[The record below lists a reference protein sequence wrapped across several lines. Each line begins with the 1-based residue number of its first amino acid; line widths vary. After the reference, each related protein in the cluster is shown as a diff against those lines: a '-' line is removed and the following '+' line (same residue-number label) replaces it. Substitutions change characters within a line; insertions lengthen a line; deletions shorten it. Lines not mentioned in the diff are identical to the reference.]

1 MYKVGQ
7 EVFWQE
13 YWSHMYVKGVISEI
27 NDDILH
33 IDAIGYVDAKGDLI
47 SKFTPKYTI
56 SHEDADKRY
65 FPTIKALNDFVIKRD
80 REIVIKRDREIVE
93 SYKKSINTIE
103 DFVKFPLKYCFCGEE
118 YTDEQAVIAY
128 KEKAKELLSIDLS
141 DD

>member
-7 EVFWQE
+7 EVYFQE
-13 YWSHMYVKGVISEI
+13 YWSRMYVKGIISEI

-33 IDAIGYVDAKGDLI
+33 VDAIGYVDAKGDLI

-56 SHEDADKRY
+56 SQEDADKRY

-80 REIVIKRDREIVE
+80 REIVD

-118 YTDEQAVIAY
+118 YTDEQAIIAY
-128 KEKAKELLSIDLS
+128 KEKAKELFSINL
-141 DD
+141 